1 MIPQAD
7 APIANLCDTLSYVR
21 AALTTASTVV
31 DPDRT
36 DADRT
41 FFGEQAAAVDVH
53 LQALEGS
60 ETALRTFRRR
70 TALIRQASVVLGDAI
85 LDRGVESGAAKTK
98 AALRGKPGL
107 GAEHVF
113 GSRVSDLT
121 RSELRVEPGLVL
133 TAAAHLLDLPDFE
146 GRDKIKADL
155 ELRANQQHK
164 LLAERDAGYGEEAKI
179 QGAATKLAVDA
190 VLALHSV
197 QGLLLARF
205 PKQRQYTSAF
215 FPQGD
220 RSHKAASP
228 VPVVDPAPP
237 PVK

>member
-41 FFGEQAAAVDVH
+41 FFGEQAAAVDAH

-98 AALRGKPGL
+98 AALPCVRASF
-107 GAEHVF
+107 GAV
-113 GSRVSDLT
+113 VSL
-121 RSELRVEPGLVL
+121 SQ
-133 TAAAHLLDLPDFE
+133 H
-146 GRDKIKADL
+146 ADL
-155 ELRANQQHK
+155 RPGAVSTRGGTASRQRAM
-164 LLAERDAGYGEEAKI
+164 ACG
-179 QGAATKLAVDA
+179 
-190 VLALHSV
+190 
-197 QGLLLARF
+197 
-205 PKQRQYTSAF
+205 QR
-215 FPQGD
+215 G
-220 RSHKAASP
+220 
-228 VPVVDPAPP
+228 
-237 PVK
+237 